1 MQLKAHADRY
11 IRRTPLIRNR
21 LWSAILS
28 KTKKKQKRTNKQTG
42 KEHRIILVYILLLDI
57 VGILLLEI
65 AFYLPLTPTKLPRL
79 ETLDLQKTYTG
90 EKHFPF
96 WKYEIYYIICM
107 SWYIVIKINVF
118 FHACG
123 YCTHQWSTMILLLI
137 VQENFIGQLISNND
151 YLYNFLWSF
160 VTLHRYLKYLMYIVK
175 GYSDA

>member
-96 WKYEIYYIICM
+96 WKYEILLHYLHVMIYSNQNKCIFPCM
-107 SWYIVIKINVF
+107 WILHTPVKHDDFTPNSAGKFYR
-118 FHACG
+118 
-123 YCTHQWSTMILLLI
+123 STD
-137 VQENFIGQLISNND
+137 Q
-151 YLYNFLWSF
+151 
-160 VTLHRYLKYLMYIVK
+160 
-175 GYSDA
+175 